1 MTRNDFDDE
10 EEDGV
15 LDSWEAGDSDEEE
28 KPAAPKAPTKKKMS
42 IQQKIAEREKK
53 EREERERQAVATK
66 AAEDAESKKQ
76 REQKAQVD
84 SDLNNAAALFGEVN
98 LHPKARASAA
108 PAEAPAQEAAGPAK
122 LSDLAIFKPTNKQ
135 EFDNLRKTLAPLLS
149 ELSEKSSL
157 QYGNFVVELARD
169 LAKALTRDQIAKVNS
184 TLNAVA
190 SEKQREERANRG
202 KKKKPVAKAASLK
215 VDDNKD
221 TTNYEEFDDDVDF
234 M

>member
-15 LDSWEAGDSDEEE
+15 LDSWEAGDSDEE
-28 KPAAPKAPTKKKMS
+28 KPAAPKAPAKKKMS

-53 EREERERQAVATK
+53 EREERERHAVANK
-66 AAEDAESKKQ
+66 AAEDSDAKKQ

-98 LHPKARASAA
+98 LHPKARAGAAVSAPEGSA
-108 PAEAPAQEAAGPAK
+108 AAGPTK

-135 EFDNLRKTLAPLLS
+135 EFDNLRKTLAPLLN
-149 ELSEKSSL
+149 ELSEKSNL
-157 QYGNFVVELARD
+157 QYGNFVVELTRD
-169 LAKALTRDQIAKVNS
+169 LAKSLTRDQIAKVNS

-215 VDDNKD
+215 VDENKD
-221 TTNYEEFDDDVDF
+221 TTNYDDFDEDVDF